1 MTTVK
6 KFKPLG
12 EMVQRSAVGGGTY
25 VHVDDYKAME
35 AELKALLM
43 EARGSVD
50 CQAGMQNPNTDAGRQ
65 HSEELKALL
74 ARIDSALESNG
85 FGWTTEFPTVPGEYA
100 VEEFYPKGNRSDVY
114 SVEYSADK
122 TRLIYG
128 GIRFVEDAPVGTRWY
143 RLPPKHDGGN

>member
-12 EMVQRSAVGGGTY
+12 EMVQRSTLGGGIY

-35 AELKALLM
+35 SELKALLL

-50 CQAGMQNPNTDAGRQ
+50 NQ
-65 HSEELKALL
+65 ALL
-74 ARIDSALESNG
+74 AQIDNALEAKG
-85 FGWTTEFPTVPGEYA
+85 FGWTTEAPTIPGEYA

-114 SVEYSADK
+114 SVEYNADK

-143 RLPPKHDGGN
+143 RLPPKLDSGN